1 MKTLLAILLISASLS
16 GCLSGNDKAENE
28 PGFDDTVTASD
39 SAASNNDNNAAA
51 SPEDPANETIR
62 EIMATL
68 LSSKQEINALESEIS
83 DSLTKSGLSPER
95 RSLFSKTIQQ
105 LEASTK
111 LINKQIEQI
120 VISDLQSSKE
130 KLNEITSKMKVSEKS
145 LGGMVARLDKISNY
159 MQIASNL
166 IQTLVPI
173 RGITGH
179 SER

>member
-1 MKTLLAILLISASLS
+1 MKTLLAILLISVSLA
-16 GCLSGNDKAENE
+16 GCISGNDNAENE
-28 PGFDDTVTASD
+28 QSFEDSATTSD
-39 SAASNNDNNAAA
+39 SVVNDNNAAA
-51 SPEDPANETIR
+51 APEDPANETIR

-68 LSSKQEINALESEIS
+68 LSSKQEINTLESEIS
-83 DSLTKSGLSPER
+83 DSLTRSGLSPEQ

-105 LEASTK
+105 LESSSK

-130 KLNEITSKMKVSEKS
+130 KLNEIVSKMKASEKG
-145 LGGMVARLDKISNY
+145 LGGMVARLDKITNY

-173 RGITGH
+173 SRITGH